1 MLAGCKK
8 LKNIPIIRLRKSKQ
22 VIFDEMFNGACKSVS
37 VPDFSNISYW
47 TVLAGTDVNYKS
59 SPSLSFF
66 RMFKDCNLSNLSSRF
81 EFFTNTAD
89 QYYTTYDIFGGGN
102 INGAL
107 AGMFAGSGVKNVKLN
122 LYSTTNN
129 GMLPTDK
136 DDEAWGYGEIAHVLN
151 TSKTMFD
158 TNTYCRVE
166 VSYDSSAA
174 ETPEDQWG
182 NLFRLLDKAFSG
194 TIVEIYPIDY

>member
-1 MLAGCKK
+1 MLKGCKK
-8 LKNIPIIRLRKSKQ
+8 LKYIPIIRLRKSKQ
-22 VIFDEMFNGACKSVS
+22 ATFDGMFSEACKSVP
-37 VPDFSNISYW
+37 VPDFSNLSKW
-47 TVLAGTDVNYKS
+47 TVLAGSEIDYKNA
-59 SPSLSFF
+59 PSLSFLDMF
-66 RMFKDCNLSNLSSRF
+66 RNCNLSKLTSRL
-81 EFFTNTAD
+81 EFFTNTSD
-89 QYYTTYDIFGGGN
+89 QYYTTYNIFGGGN
-102 INGAL
+102 PQGVF

-129 GMLPTDK
+129 NMLPTDK

-158 TNTYCRVE
+158 AGINCRVE

-182 NLFRLLDKAFSG
+182 NLFRLLDKAFYG
-194 TIVEIYPIDY
+194 TNVEIYPIDY